1 MKQNNLLL
9 NISDQQ
15 LRQAGLTR
23 AQARKSLAALDYRDN
38 DVFRHVMNAEN
49 PISRKIL
56 TMYLSDLLHRQIV
69 WIGSEATEPVKANFR
84 EKGVR
89 YDVMVRI
96 RDDQGKSMLVN
107 LEMQNY
113 RMAESLSLRSQGYA
127 SRMVSD
133 QIEVGGSFDF
143 IPVLQIMIT
152 KRMPEMKASR
162 EYLHYHRYTNEKTRK
177 WMPKERCRTLW
188 IEMEKTQALERVPT
202 EQWRISDK
210 ITYMLRYS
218 RDPKK
223 QKIIHELIEKEE
235 VIRMM
240 EEKRMDFLKDTSYA
254 IAKMRMKYDEM
265 DEKTVY
271 KKGMRKGV
279 KKGVKQGM
287 VQGII
292 KGMKQ
297 GLEQGLEQGIVQG
310 MVQGMVQGIVK
321 GKVSLLKELL
331 RQKWELTESDEKDLD
346 SLNEEEVNQIVQVL
360 NRINTPKD
368 LQDQLK
374 KLSDPKHQA
383 ENHAQ
388 FSFSHD

>member
-1 MKQNNLLL
+1 MKQSNLLL
-9 NISDQQ
+9 NISEQQ
-15 LRQAGLTR
+15 LQQAGLTR

-49 PISRKIL
+49 PVSRKIL
-56 TMYLSDLLHRQIV
+56 TMYLSDLLHRRIV

-96 RDDQGKSMLVN
+96 RDDQGKPMLVN

-152 KRMPEMKASR
+152 GRMPEMKASR
-162 EYLHYHRYTNEKTRK
+162 EYLHYHRYTNEKTSKR
-177 WMPKERCRTLW
+177 MPKERCRTLW
-188 IEMEKTQALERVPT
+188 IEMEKTQALERIPT

-210 ITYMLRYS
+210 MTYMLRYS

-240 EEKRMDFLKDTSYA
+240 EEKRMDFLKDTSDA
-254 IAKMRMKYDEM
+254 IARMRMKYDEM

-271 KKGMRKGV
+271 KKGIEKGMRKG
-279 KKGVKQGM
+279 K
-287 VQGII
+287 I
-292 KGMKQ
+292 
-297 GLEQGLEQGIVQG
+297 L
-310 MVQGMVQGIVK
+310 
-321 GKVSLLKELL
+321 LLKDVLN
-331 RQKWELTESDEKDLD
+331 QKLALTETDEACL
-346 SLNEEEVNQIVQVL
+346 SNLTEEDINQIVHVL
-360 NRINTPKD
+360 YKINTLED
-368 LQDQLK
+368 FHDQLK
-374 KLSDPKHQA
+374 KLSDLK
-383 ENHAQ
+383 NRTINNTQ

>member
-1 MKQNNLLL
+1 
-9 NISDQQ
+9 
-15 LRQAGLTR
+15 
-23 AQARKSLAALDYRDN
+23 
-38 DVFRHVMNAEN
+38 
-49 PISRKIL
+49 
-56 TMYLSDLLHRQIV
+56 
-69 WIGSEATEPVKANFR
+69 
-84 EKGVR
+84 
-89 YDVMVRI
+89 
-96 RDDQGKSMLVN
+96 
-107 LEMQNY
+107 
-113 RMAESLSLRSQGYA
+113 
-127 SRMVSD
+127 
-133 QIEVGGSFDF
+133 
-143 IPVLQIMIT
+143 
-152 KRMPEMKASR
+152 
-162 EYLHYHRYTNEKTRK
+162 
-177 WMPKERCRTLW
+177 
-188 IEMEKTQALERVPT
+188 
-202 EQWRISDK
+202 
-210 ITYMLRYS
+210 
-218 RDPKK
+218 
-223 QKIIHELIEKEE
+223 
-235 VIRMM
+235 M

-271 KKGMRKGV
+271 KKGIKKGMRKGV
-279 KKGVKQGM
+279 K
-287 VQGII
+287 

>member
-15 LRQAGLTR
+15 LHQAGLTR

-49 PISRKIL
+49 PVSRKIL
-56 TMYLSDLLHRQIV
+56 TMYLSDLLHRRIV

-96 RDDQGKSMLVN
+96 RDDQGKPMLVN

-162 EYLHYHRYTNEKTRK
+162 EYLHYHRYTNEKTSKR
-177 WMPKERCRTLW
+177 MPKERCRTLW
-188 IEMEKTQALERVPT
+188 IEMEKTQALEGIPT

-271 KKGMRKGV
+271 KKGIEKGL
-279 KKGVKQGM
+279 
-287 VQGII
+287 VQGF
-292 KGMKQ
+292 
-297 GLEQGLEQGIVQG
+297 
-310 MVQGMVQGIVK
+310 VK
-321 GKVSLLKELL
+321 GKVSLLKDIL
-331 RQKWELTESDEKDLD
+331 RLKWELTENDEKVLD
-346 SLNEEEVNQIVQVL
+346 DLNEEEVNEIVKVL
-360 NRINTPKD
+360 NRMNTPKD

-374 KLSDPKHQA
+374 KLSDSKRQA
-383 ENHAQ
+383 DNRDQ

>member
-1 MKQNNLLL
+1 MKQSNLLL

-15 LRQAGLTR
+15 LQQAGLTR

-49 PISRKIL
+49 PVSRKIL
-56 TMYLSDLLHRQIV
+56 TMYLSDLLHRRIV

-96 RDDQGKSMLVN
+96 RDDQGKPMLVN

-162 EYLHYHRYTNEKTRK
+162 EYLHYHRYTNEKTSKR
-177 WMPKERCRTLW
+177 MPKERCRTLW
-188 IEMEKTQALERVPT
+188 IEMEKTQALERIPT

-240 EEKRMDFLKDTSYA
+240 EEKRMDFLKDTSDA
-254 IAKMRMKYDEM
+254 IARMRMKYDEM

-271 KKGMRKGV
+271 KKGIEKGMRKG
-279 KKGVKQGM
+279 K
-287 VQGII
+287 I
-292 KGMKQ
+292 
-297 GLEQGLEQGIVQG
+297 L
-310 MVQGMVQGIVK
+310 
-321 GKVSLLKELL
+321 LLKDVLN
-331 RQKWELTESDEKDLD
+331 QKLALTETDEACL
-346 SLNEEEVNQIVQVL
+346 SNLTEEDINQIVHVL
-360 NRINTPKD
+360 YKINTLED
-368 LQDQLK
+368 FHDQLK
-374 KLSDPKHQA
+374 KLSDLK
-383 ENHAQ
+383 NRTINNTQ

>member
-49 PISRKIL
+49 PVSRKIL
-56 TMYLSDLLHRQIV
+56 TMYLSDLLHRRIV

-96 RDDQGKSMLVN
+96 RDDQGKPMLVN

-162 EYLHYHRYTNEKTRK
+162 EYLHYHRYTNEKTSKR
-177 WMPKERCRTLW
+177 MPKERCRTLW
-188 IEMEKTQALERVPT
+188 IEMEKTQALEGIPT

-210 ITYMLRYS
+210 ITYMFRYS

-235 VIRMM
+235 VIQMM

-271 KKGMRKGV
+271 KKGIEKGL
-279 KKGVKQGM
+279 
-287 VQGII
+287 VQGF
-292 KGMKQ
+292 
-297 GLEQGLEQGIVQG
+297 
-310 MVQGMVQGIVK
+310 VK
-321 GKVSLLKELL
+321 GKVSLLKDIL
-331 RQKWELTESDEKDLD
+331 RLKWELTENDEKVLD
-346 SLNEEEVNQIVQVL
+346 DLNEEEVNEIVKVL
-360 NRINTPKD
+360 NRMNTPKD

-374 KLSDPKHQA
+374 KLSDSKRQA
-383 ENHAQ
+383 DNRDQ

>member
-15 LRQAGLTR
+15 LHQAGLTR

-49 PISRKIL
+49 PVSRKIL
-56 TMYLSDLLHRQIV
+56 TMYLSDLLHRRIV

-96 RDDQGKSMLVN
+96 RDDQGKPMLVN

-177 WMPKERCRTLW
+177 RMPKERCRTLW
-188 IEMEKTQALERVPT
+188 IEMEKTQALERLPT

-271 KKGMRKGV
+271 KKGIEKGIRKG
-279 KKGVKQGM
+279 K
-287 VQGII
+287 I
-292 KGMKQ
+292 
-297 GLEQGLEQGIVQG
+297 L
-310 MVQGMVQGIVK
+310 
-321 GKVSLLKELL
+321 LLKDVLN
-331 RQKWELTESDEKDLD
+331 QKFALTETDEACL
-346 SLNEEEVNQIVQVL
+346 SNLTEEDINQIVHIL
-360 NRINTPKD
+360 YKINTLED
-368 LQDQLK
+368 FHDQLK
-374 KLSDPKHQA
+374 KLSDLK
-383 ENHAQ
+383 NRVINNTQ

>member
-1 MKQNNLLL
+1 MKQSNLLL
-9 NISDQQ
+9 NISEQQ
-15 LRQAGLTR
+15 LQQAGLTR

-49 PISRKIL
+49 PVSRKIL
-56 TMYLSDLLHRQIV
+56 TMYLSDLLHRRIV

-96 RDDQGKSMLVN
+96 QDDQGKPMLVN

-152 KRMPEMKASR
+152 RRMPEMKASR
-162 EYLHYHRYTNEKTRK
+162 EYLHYHRYTNEKTSK

-188 IEMEKTQALERVPT
+188 IEMEKTQALERIPT

-210 ITYMLRYS
+210 MTYMLRYS

-240 EEKRMDFLKDTSYA
+240 EEKRMDFLKDTSDA
-254 IAKMRMKYDEM
+254 IARMRMKYDEM

-271 KKGMRKGV
+271 KKGIEKGMRKG
-279 KKGVKQGM
+279 K
-287 VQGII
+287 I
-292 KGMKQ
+292 
-297 GLEQGLEQGIVQG
+297 L
-310 MVQGMVQGIVK
+310 
-321 GKVSLLKELL
+321 LLKDVLN
-331 RQKWELTESDEKDLD
+331 QKLALTETDEACL
-346 SLNEEEVNQIVQVL
+346 SNLTEEDINQIVHVL
-360 NRINTPKD
+360 YKINTLED
-368 LQDQLK
+368 FHDQLK
-374 KLSDPKHQA
+374 KLSDLK
-383 ENHAQ
+383 NRTINNTQ

>member
-1 MKQNNLLL
+1 MKQSNLLL
-9 NISDQQ
+9 NISEQQ
-15 LRQAGLTR
+15 LQQAGLTR

-49 PISRKIL
+49 PVSRKIL
-56 TMYLSDLLHRQIV
+56 TMYLSDLLHRRIV

-96 RDDQGKSMLVN
+96 RDDQGKPMLVN

-152 KRMPEMKASR
+152 GRMPEMKASR
-162 EYLHYHRYTNEKTRK
+162 EYLHYHRYTNEKTSK

-188 IEMEKTQALERVPT
+188 IEMEKTQALERIPT

-210 ITYMLRYS
+210 MTYMLRYS

-240 EEKRMDFLKDTSYA
+240 EEKRMDFLKDTSDA
-254 IAKMRMKYDEM
+254 IARMRMKYDEM

-271 KKGMRKGV
+271 KKGIEKGMRKG
-279 KKGVKQGM
+279 K
-287 VQGII
+287 I
-292 KGMKQ
+292 
-297 GLEQGLEQGIVQG
+297 L
-310 MVQGMVQGIVK
+310 
-321 GKVSLLKELL
+321 LLKDVLN
-331 RQKWELTESDEKDLD
+331 QKLALTETDEACL
-346 SLNEEEVNQIVQVL
+346 SNLTEEDINQIVHVL
-360 NRINTPKD
+360 YKINTLED
-368 LQDQLK
+368 FHDQLK
-374 KLSDPKHQA
+374 KLSDLK
-383 ENHAQ
+383 NRTINNTQ

>member
-1 MKQNNLLL
+1 MKQSNLLL

-15 LRQAGLTR
+15 LQQAGLTR

-49 PISRKIL
+49 PVSRKIL
-56 TMYLSDLLHRQIV
+56 TMYLSDLLHRRIV

-96 RDDQGKSMLVN
+96 RDDLGKPMLVN

-152 KRMPEMKASR
+152 GRMPEMKASR
-162 EYLHYHRYTNEKTRK
+162 EYLHYHRYTNEKTSK

-188 IEMEKTQALERVPT
+188 IEMEKTQALERIPT

-210 ITYMLRYS
+210 ITYKLRYS

-240 EEKRMDFLKDTSYA
+240 EEKRMDFLKDTSDA
-254 IAKMRMKYDEM
+254 IARMRMKYDEM

-271 KKGMRKGV
+271 KKGIEKGMRKG
-279 KKGVKQGM
+279 K
-287 VQGII
+287 I
-292 KGMKQ
+292 
-297 GLEQGLEQGIVQG
+297 L
-310 MVQGMVQGIVK
+310 
-321 GKVSLLKELL
+321 LLKDVLN
-331 RQKWELTESDEKDLD
+331 QKLALTETDEACL
-346 SLNEEEVNQIVQVL
+346 SNLTEEDINQIVHVL
-360 NRINTPKD
+360 YKINTLED
-368 LQDQLK
+368 FHDQLK
-374 KLSDPKHQA
+374 KLSDLK
-383 ENHAQ
+383 NRTINNTQ

>member
-1 MKQNNLLL
+1 MSSERLTQKSIFTNFNSFRGLFLIFRNINIRRLLNMKQNNLLL

-15 LRQAGLTR
+15 LQQVGLTR

-49 PISRKIL
+49 PVSRKIL
-56 TMYLSDLLHRQIV
+56 TMYLSDLLHRRIV

-96 RDDQGKSMLVN
+96 RDDQGKPMLVN

-152 KRMPEMKASR
+152 RR
-162 EYLHYHRYTNEKTRK
+162 
-177 WMPKERCRTLW
+177 MPKERCRTLW
-188 IEMEKTQALERVPT
+188 IEMEKTQALERIPT

-271 KKGMRKGV
+271 KKGIEKGMRKGV

-292 KGMKQ
+292 
-297 GLEQGLEQGIVQG
+297 
-310 MVQGMVQGIVK
+310 K

-331 RQKWELTESDEKDLD
+331 RQKWELTESDEKELD
-346 SLNEEEVNQIVQVL
+346 NLNEAEVNQIVQVL

-368 LQDQLK
+368 LHDQLK
-374 KLSDPKHQA
+374 KLSDSKRQPD
-383 ENHAQ
+383 NRNQ

>member
-1 MKQNNLLL
+1 MKQSNLLL

-15 LRQAGLTR
+15 LQQAGLTR

-49 PISRKIL
+49 PVSRKIL
-56 TMYLSDLLHRQIV
+56 TMYLSDLLHRRIV

-96 RDDQGKSMLVN
+96 RDDQGKPMLVN

-152 KRMPEMKASR
+152 GRMPEMKASR
-162 EYLHYHRYTNEKTRK
+162 EYLHYHRYTNEKTSK

-188 IEMEKTQALERVPT
+188 IEMEKTQALERIPT

-210 ITYMLRYS
+210 MTYMLRYS

-240 EEKRMDFLKDTSYA
+240 EEKRMDFLKDTSDA
-254 IAKMRMKYDEM
+254 IARMRMKYDEM

-271 KKGMRKGV
+271 KKGIEKGMRKG
-279 KKGVKQGM
+279 K
-287 VQGII
+287 I
-292 KGMKQ
+292 
-297 GLEQGLEQGIVQG
+297 L
-310 MVQGMVQGIVK
+310 
-321 GKVSLLKELL
+321 LLKDVLN
-331 RQKWELTESDEKDLD
+331 QKLALTETDEACL
-346 SLNEEEVNQIVQVL
+346 SNLTEEDINQIVHVL
-360 NRINTPKD
+360 YKINTLED
-368 LQDQLK
+368 FHDQLK
-374 KLSDPKHQA
+374 KLSDLK
-383 ENHAQ
+383 NRTINNTQ

>member
-1 MKQNNLLL
+1 MKQSNLLL
-9 NISDQQ
+9 NISEQQ
-15 LRQAGLTR
+15 LQQAGLTR

-49 PISRKIL
+49 PVSRKIL
-56 TMYLSDLLHRQIV
+56 TMYLSDLLHRRIV
-69 WIGSEATEPVKANFR
+69 WIGSEATEPVKANCR

-96 RDDQGKSMLVN
+96 QDDQGKPMLVN

-152 KRMPEMKASR
+152 RRMPEMKASR
-162 EYLHYHRYTNEKTRK
+162 EYLHYHRYTNEKTSK

-188 IEMEKTQALERVPT
+188 IEMEKTQALERIPT

-210 ITYMLRYS
+210 ITYKLRYS

-240 EEKRMDFLKDTSYA
+240 EEKRMDFLKDTSDA
-254 IAKMRMKYDEM
+254 IARMRMKYDEM

-271 KKGMRKGV
+271 KKGIEKGMRKG
-279 KKGVKQGM
+279 K
-287 VQGII
+287 I
-292 KGMKQ
+292 
-297 GLEQGLEQGIVQG
+297 L
-310 MVQGMVQGIVK
+310 
-321 GKVSLLKELL
+321 LLKDVLN
-331 RQKWELTESDEKDLD
+331 QKLALTETDEACL
-346 SLNEEEVNQIVQVL
+346 SNLTEEDINQIVHVL
-360 NRINTPKD
+360 YKINTLED
-368 LQDQLK
+368 FHDQLK
-374 KLSDPKHQA
+374 KLSDLK
-383 ENHAQ
+383 NRTINNTQ

>member
-1 MKQNNLLL
+1 MKQSNLLL

-15 LRQAGLTR
+15 LQQAGLTR

-49 PISRKIL
+49 PVSRKIL
-56 TMYLSDLLHRQIV
+56 TMYLSDLLHRRIV
-69 WIGSEATEPVKANFR
+69 WIGSEATEPVKANCR

-96 RDDQGKSMLVN
+96 RDDLGKPMLVN

-113 RMAESLSLRSQGYA
+113 RMAESLSLRSQG

-162 EYLHYHRYTNEKTRK
+162 EYLHYHRYTNEKTSK

-188 IEMEKTQALERVPT
+188 IEMEKTQALERIPT

-210 ITYMLRYS
+210 MTYMLRYS

-271 KKGMRKGV
+271 KKGIKKGMRKGV

-287 VQGII
+287 
-292 KGMKQ
+292 KQ
-297 GLEQGLEQGIVQG
+297 GLEQGME
-310 MVQGMVQGIVK
+310 QGMVQGIVK

-346 SLNEEEVNQIVQVL
+346 SLNEEEVNQVVQVL

-368 LQDQLK
+368 LHNQLK
-374 KLSDPKHQA
+374 KLSDSKHQA

>member
-1 MKQNNLLL
+1 MKQSNLLL
-9 NISDQQ
+9 NISEQQ
-15 LRQAGLTR
+15 LQQAGLTR

-49 PISRKIL
+49 PVSRKIL
-56 TMYLSDLLHRQIV
+56 TMYLSDLLHRRIV

-96 RDDQGKSMLVN
+96 RDDLGKPMLVN

-152 KRMPEMKASR
+152 GRMPEMKASR
-162 EYLHYHRYTNEKTRK
+162 EYLHYHRYTNEKTSK

-188 IEMEKTQALERVPT
+188 IEMEKTQALERIPT

-240 EEKRMDFLKDTSYA
+240 EEKRMDFLKDTSDA
-254 IAKMRMKYDEM
+254 IARMRMKYDEM

-271 KKGMRKGV
+271 KKGIEKGMRKG
-279 KKGVKQGM
+279 K
-287 VQGII
+287 I
-292 KGMKQ
+292 
-297 GLEQGLEQGIVQG
+297 L
-310 MVQGMVQGIVK
+310 
-321 GKVSLLKELL
+321 LLKDVLN
-331 RQKWELTESDEKDLD
+331 QKLALTETDEACL
-346 SLNEEEVNQIVQVL
+346 SNLTEEDINQIVHVL
-360 NRINTPKD
+360 YKINTLED
-368 LQDQLK
+368 FHDQLK
-374 KLSDPKHQA
+374 KLSDLK
-383 ENHAQ
+383 NRTINNTQ

>member
-1 MKQNNLLL
+1 MKQSNLLL
-9 NISDQQ
+9 NISEQQ
-15 LRQAGLTR
+15 LQQAGLTR

-49 PISRKIL
+49 PVSRKIL
-56 TMYLSDLLHRQIV
+56 TMYLSDLLHRRIV

-96 RDDQGKSMLVN
+96 RDDQGKPMLVN

-152 KRMPEMKASR
+152 RRMPEMKASR
-162 EYLHYHRYTNEKTRK
+162 EYLHYHRYTNEKTSK

-188 IEMEKTQALERVPT
+188 IEMEKTQALERIPT

-240 EEKRMDFLKDTSYA
+240 EEKRMDFLKDTSDA
-254 IAKMRMKYDEM
+254 IARMRMKYDEM

-271 KKGMRKGV
+271 KKGIEKGMRKG
-279 KKGVKQGM
+279 K
-287 VQGII
+287 I
-292 KGMKQ
+292 
-297 GLEQGLEQGIVQG
+297 L
-310 MVQGMVQGIVK
+310 
-321 GKVSLLKELL
+321 LLKDVLN
-331 RQKWELTESDEKDLD
+331 QKLALTETDEACL
-346 SLNEEEVNQIVQVL
+346 SNLTEEDINQIVHVL
-360 NRINTPKD
+360 YKINTLED
-368 LQDQLK
+368 FHDQLK
-374 KLSDPKHQA
+374 KLSDLK
-383 ENHAQ
+383 NRTINNTQ

>member
-1 MKQNNLLL
+1 MKQSNLLL
-9 NISDQQ
+9 NISEQQ
-15 LRQAGLTR
+15 LQQAGLTR

-49 PISRKIL
+49 PVSRKIL
-56 TMYLSDLLHRQIV
+56 TMYLSDLLHRRIV

-96 RDDQGKSMLVN
+96 RDDQGKPMLVN

-152 KRMPEMKASR
+152 RRMPEMKASR
-162 EYLHYHRYTNEKTRK
+162 EYLHYHRYTNEKTSK

-188 IEMEKTQALERVPT
+188 IEMEKTQALERIPT

-210 ITYMLRYS
+210 MTYMLRYS

-240 EEKRMDFLKDTSYA
+240 EEKRMDFLKDTSDA
-254 IAKMRMKYDEM
+254 IARMRMKYDEM

-271 KKGMRKGV
+271 KKGIEKGMRKG
-279 KKGVKQGM
+279 K
-287 VQGII
+287 I
-292 KGMKQ
+292 
-297 GLEQGLEQGIVQG
+297 L
-310 MVQGMVQGIVK
+310 
-321 GKVSLLKELL
+321 LLKDVLN
-331 RQKWELTESDEKDLD
+331 QKLALTETDEACL
-346 SLNEEEVNQIVQVL
+346 SNLTEEDINQIVHVL
-360 NRINTPKD
+360 YKINTLED
-368 LQDQLK
+368 FHDQLK
-374 KLSDPKHQA
+374 KLSDLK
-383 ENHAQ
+383 NRTINNTQ

>member
-49 PISRKIL
+49 PVSRKIL
-56 TMYLSDLLHRQIV
+56 TMYLSDLLHRRIV

-177 WMPKERCRTLW
+177 RMPKERCRTLW
-188 IEMEKTQALERVPT
+188 IEMEKTQALEGIPT

-271 KKGMRKGV
+271 KKGIEKGIRKG
-279 KKGVKQGM
+279 K
-287 VQGII
+287 I
-292 KGMKQ
+292 
-297 GLEQGLEQGIVQG
+297 L
-310 MVQGMVQGIVK
+310 
-321 GKVSLLKELL
+321 LLKDVLN
-331 RQKWELTESDEKDLD
+331 QKFALTETDEACL
-346 SLNEEEVNQIVQVL
+346 SNLTEEDINQIVHIL
-360 NRINTPKD
+360 YKINTLED
-368 LQDQLK
+368 FHDQLK
-374 KLSDPKHQA
+374 KLSDLK
-383 ENHAQ
+383 NRVINNTQ

>member
-15 LRQAGLTR
+15 LQQAGLTR

-49 PISRKIL
+49 PVSRKIL
-56 TMYLSDLLHRQIV
+56 TMYLSDLLHRRIV

-152 KRMPEMKASR
+152 RRMPEMKASR

-177 WMPKERCRTLW
+177 RMPKERCRTLW
-188 IEMEKTQALERVPT
+188 IEMEKTQALERLPT

-240 EEKRMDFLKDTSYA
+240 EEKRMEFLRSTSMD
-254 IAKMRMKYDEM
+254 IALMRTRFDEI
-265 DEKTVY
+265 DEQKIY
-271 KKGMRKGV
+271 EKGQRLGKKIGECIGERIGRQQGELIGERKGEARQRMMLQQMLSIRIPM
-279 KKGVKQGM
+279 G
-287 VQGII
+287 
-292 KGMKQ
+292 
-297 GLEQGLEQGIVQG
+297 EEEA
-310 MVQGMVQGIVK
+310 
-321 GKVSLLKELL
+321 ELL
-331 RQKWELTESDEKDLD
+331 QQLNGDELLLLSERYEMIKTSKDLA
-346 SLNEEEVNQIVQVL
+346 EQVHEIVNQRR
-360 NRINTPKD
+360 NSTP
-368 LQDQLK
+368 QP
-374 KLSDPKHQA
+374 KLA
-383 ENHAQ
+383 VTV
-388 FSFSHD
+388 

>member
-15 LRQAGLTR
+15 LQQAGLTR

-49 PISRKIL
+49 PVSRKIL
-56 TMYLSDLLHRQIV
+56 TMYLSDLLHRRIV

-96 RDDQGKSMLVN
+96 RDDQGKPMLVN

-152 KRMPEMKASR
+152 RRMPEMKASR
-162 EYLHYHRYTNEKTRK
+162 EYLHYHRYTNEKTSK

-188 IEMEKTQALERVPT
+188 IEMEKTQALERIPT

-210 ITYMLRYS
+210 ITYKLRYS

-240 EEKRMDFLKDTSYA
+240 EEKRMDFLKDTSDA
-254 IAKMRMKYDEM
+254 IARMRMKYDEM

-271 KKGMRKGV
+271 KKGIEKGMRKG
-279 KKGVKQGM
+279 K
-287 VQGII
+287 I
-292 KGMKQ
+292 
-297 GLEQGLEQGIVQG
+297 L
-310 MVQGMVQGIVK
+310 
-321 GKVSLLKELL
+321 LLKDVLN
-331 RQKWELTESDEKDLD
+331 QKLALTETDEACL
-346 SLNEEEVNQIVQVL
+346 SNLTEEDINQIVHVL
-360 NRINTPKD
+360 YKINTLED
-368 LQDQLK
+368 FHDQLK
-374 KLSDPKHQA
+374 KLSDLK
-383 ENHAQ
+383 NRTINNTQ

>member
-15 LRQAGLTR
+15 LQQAGLTR

-49 PISRKIL
+49 PVSRKIL
-56 TMYLSDLLHRQIV
+56 TMYLSDLLHRRIV

-96 RDDQGKSMLVN
+96 RDDQGKPMLVN

-152 KRMPEMKASR
+152 RRMPEMKASR
-162 EYLHYHRYTNEKTRK
+162 EYLHYHRYTNEKTSK

-188 IEMEKTQALERVPT
+188 IEMEKTQALERIPT

-240 EEKRMDFLKDTSYA
+240 EEKRMDFLKDTSDA
-254 IAKMRMKYDEM
+254 IARMRMKYDEM

-271 KKGMRKGV
+271 KKGIEKGMRKG
-279 KKGVKQGM
+279 K
-287 VQGII
+287 I
-292 KGMKQ
+292 
-297 GLEQGLEQGIVQG
+297 L
-310 MVQGMVQGIVK
+310 
-321 GKVSLLKELL
+321 LLKDVLN
-331 RQKWELTESDEKDLD
+331 QKLALTETDEACL
-346 SLNEEEVNQIVQVL
+346 SNLTEEDINQIVHVL
-360 NRINTPKD
+360 YKINTLED
-368 LQDQLK
+368 FHDQLK
-374 KLSDPKHQA
+374 KLSDLK
-383 ENHAQ
+383 NRTINNTQ

>member
-15 LRQAGLTR
+15 LQQAGLTR

-49 PISRKIL
+49 PVSRKIL
-56 TMYLSDLLHRQIV
+56 TMYLSDLLHRRIV
-69 WIGSEATEPVKANFR
+69 WIGSEATEPVKANCR

-96 RDDQGKSMLVN
+96 RDDLGKPMLVN

-113 RMAESLSLRSQGYA
+113 RMAESLSLRSQG

-162 EYLHYHRYTNEKTRK
+162 EYLHYHRYTNEKTSKR
-177 WMPKERCRTLW
+177 MPKERCRTLW
-188 IEMEKTQALERVPT
+188 IEMEKTQALERIPT

-210 ITYMLRYS
+210 ITYKLRYS

-240 EEKRMDFLKDTSYA
+240 EEKRMDFLKDTSDA
-254 IAKMRMKYDEM
+254 IARMRMKYDEM

-271 KKGMRKGV
+271 KKGIEKGMRKG
-279 KKGVKQGM
+279 K
-287 VQGII
+287 I
-292 KGMKQ
+292 
-297 GLEQGLEQGIVQG
+297 L
-310 MVQGMVQGIVK
+310 
-321 GKVSLLKELL
+321 LLKDVLN
-331 RQKWELTESDEKDLD
+331 QKLALTETDEACL
-346 SLNEEEVNQIVQVL
+346 SNLTEEDINQIVHVL
-360 NRINTPKD
+360 YKINTLED
-368 LQDQLK
+368 FHDQLK
-374 KLSDPKHQA
+374 KLSDLK
-383 ENHAQ
+383 NRTINNTQ

>member
-49 PISRKIL
+49 PVSRKIL
-56 TMYLSDLLHRQIV
+56 TMYLSDLLHRRIV

-96 RDDQGKSMLVN
+96 RDDQGKPMLVN

-177 WMPKERCRTLW
+177 RMPKERCRTLW
-188 IEMEKTQALERVPT
+188 IEMEKTQALERIPT

-271 KKGMRKGV
+271 KKGIEKGIRKG
-279 KKGVKQGM
+279 K
-287 VQGII
+287 I
-292 KGMKQ
+292 
-297 GLEQGLEQGIVQG
+297 L
-310 MVQGMVQGIVK
+310 
-321 GKVSLLKELL
+321 LLKDVLN
-331 RQKWELTESDEKDLD
+331 QKFALTETDEACL
-346 SLNEEEVNQIVQVL
+346 SNLTEEDINQIVHIL
-360 NRINTPKD
+360 YKINTLED
-368 LQDQLK
+368 FHDQLK
-374 KLSDPKHQA
+374 KLSDLK
-383 ENHAQ
+383 NRVINNTQ

>member
-1 MKQNNLLL
+1 MKQSNLLL

-15 LRQAGLTR
+15 LQQAGLTR

-49 PISRKIL
+49 PVSRKIL
-56 TMYLSDLLHRQIV
+56 TMYLSDLLHRRIV

-96 RDDQGKSMLVN
+96 RDDLGKPMLVN

-152 KRMPEMKASR
+152 GRMPEMKASR
-162 EYLHYHRYTNEKTRK
+162 EYLHYHRYTNEKTSK

-188 IEMEKTQALERVPT
+188 IEMEKTQALERIPT

-240 EEKRMDFLKDTSYA
+240 EEKRMDFLKDTSDA
-254 IAKMRMKYDEM
+254 IARMRMKYDEM

-271 KKGMRKGV
+271 KKGIEKGMRKG
-279 KKGVKQGM
+279 K
-287 VQGII
+287 I
-292 KGMKQ
+292 
-297 GLEQGLEQGIVQG
+297 L
-310 MVQGMVQGIVK
+310 
-321 GKVSLLKELL
+321 LLKDVLN
-331 RQKWELTESDEKDLD
+331 QKLALTETDEACL
-346 SLNEEEVNQIVQVL
+346 SNLTEEDINQIVHVL
-360 NRINTPKD
+360 YKINTLED
-368 LQDQLK
+368 FHDQLK
-374 KLSDPKHQA
+374 KLSDLK
-383 ENHAQ
+383 NRTINNTQ

>member
-1 MKQNNLLL
+1 MKQSNLLL

-15 LRQAGLTR
+15 LQQAGLTR

-49 PISRKIL
+49 PVSRKIL
-56 TMYLSDLLHRQIV
+56 TMYLSDLLHRRIV

-96 RDDQGKSMLVN
+96 RDDQGKPMLVN

-162 EYLHYHRYTNEKTRK
+162 EYLHYHRYTNEKTSKR
-177 WMPKERCRTLW
+177 MPKERCRTLW
-188 IEMEKTQALERVPT
+188 IEMEKTQALERIPT

-210 ITYMLRYS
+210 MTYMLRYS

-240 EEKRMDFLKDTSYA
+240 EEKRMDFLKDTSDA
-254 IAKMRMKYDEM
+254 IARMRMKYDEM

-271 KKGMRKGV
+271 KKGIEKGMRKG
-279 KKGVKQGM
+279 K
-287 VQGII
+287 I
-292 KGMKQ
+292 
-297 GLEQGLEQGIVQG
+297 L
-310 MVQGMVQGIVK
+310 
-321 GKVSLLKELL
+321 LLKDVLN
-331 RQKWELTESDEKDLD
+331 QKLALTETDEACL
-346 SLNEEEVNQIVQVL
+346 SNLTEEDINQIVHVL
-360 NRINTPKD
+360 YKINTLED
-368 LQDQLK
+368 FHDQLK
-374 KLSDPKHQA
+374 KLSDLK
-383 ENHAQ
+383 NRTINNTQ